1 MDRGIFITFEGIE
14 GCGKSTQAKRVR
26 EFLIE
31 SGLEVVFTREPGG
44 SCIGEQI
51 RKILLDPANDAMVPM
66 TELLL
71 YEASRRQ
78 HMAEVIEPALRAGKV
93 VICDRFYDA
102 STAYQGYARGI
113 NVEDVER
120 LNLIASGGKAPDLT
134 IILDLP
140 ADIGLKRIGKN
151 PDRIEGEGVE
161 FHERVR
167 GGYLKIAE
175 REPDPVKVVD
185 GSGTIEET
193 FKKVWAPVEN
203 LLAHRKVR

>member
-1 MDRGIFITFEGIE
+1 LDKGIFITFEGIE
-14 GCGKSTQAKRVR
+14 GCGKSTQAKRVL
-26 EFLIE
+26 ESLIE

-51 RKILLDPANDAMVPM
+51 RNILLDPANDAMVPL

-71 YEASRRQ
+71 YEASRHQ
-78 HMAEVIEPALRAGKV
+78 HMAEVIDPALEAGKV

-102 STAYQGYARGI
+102 STAYQGHARGL

-120 LNLIASGGKAPDLT
+120 LNLIASAGKRPDLT

-140 ADIGLKRIGKN
+140 AEIGLKRIGKN

-167 GGYLKIAE
+167 AGYLKIAAN
-175 REPDPVKVVD
+175 EPDRVKVVD

-193 FKKVWAPVEN
+193 FKRVWAPVES
-203 LLAHRKVR
+203 LLAQRKVR

>member
-1 MDRGIFITFEGIE
+1 LDKGIFVTFEGIE

-26 EFLIE
+26 EMLIE
-31 SGLEVVFTREPGG
+31 SGLDVVFTREPGG

-51 RKILLDPANDAMVPM
+51 RNILLDPANEEMVPL

-71 YEASRRQ
+71 YEASRHQ
-78 HMAEVIEPALRAGKV
+78 HMAEVISPALEAGKV
-93 VICDRFYDA
+93 VICDRFFDA
-102 STAYQGYARGI
+102 STAYQGHARGLSI
-113 NVEDVER
+113 EDVER
-120 LNLIASGGKAPDLT
+120 LNLIASGGKRPDLT

-140 ADIGLKRIGKN
+140 AEIGLKRIGKN

-167 GGYLKIAE
+167 AGYLKIAAK
-175 REPDPVKVVD
+175 EPDRVKVVD

-193 FKKVWAPVEN
+193 FNKVWAPVES
-203 LLAHRKVR
+203 LLAQRKVR